1 MTRSTLAL
9 RLLVSSMLLA
19 FGASAQAAPASGK
32 VKMHGTPW
40 TVADA
45 IAYAEDDETHVV
57 LGSAVFDRKAYA
69 EDGKLD
75 DFDFMRQDN
84 LKTITLKVKA
94 DGTMSCMDFSTGS
107 GGGSSCGSVG
117 GGLKLT
123 EQTPKSI
130 AGTFKMKDDDDEA
143 DVQFKV
149 PIESKTLARA
159 GTALPA
165 GGGDAGKA
173 LLAANAALRSGDLK
187 KIKAVSPPDRV
198 AAIEASE
205 KSGEAKDMVEMIK
218 MMTPTITAITGG
230 TVDGDNATLDWT
242 GTDDGQPVKGTAKMK
257 RVGGQWYNTGTSTSH

>member
-1 MTRSTLAL
+1 MKRSTLAL
-9 RLLVSSMLLA
+9 RLLGSSMLLA
-19 FGASAQAAPASGK
+19 LGTGAQAAPASGT
-32 VKMHGTPW
+32 VKMHGTSW

-45 IAYAEDDETHVV
+45 MAYAEDDETHVV
-57 LGSAVFDRKAYA
+57 LGSAVFDRKSYA

-75 DFDFMRQDN
+75 DFDFMRQDG

-130 AGTFKMKDDDDEA
+130 AGTFKMKDDDDTA

-149 PIESKTLARA
+149 AIESKTLARS
-159 GTALPA
+159 GTPLPA

-173 LLAANAALRSGDLK
+173 LLAAIAAVQSGDLK

-205 KSGEAKDMVEMIK
+205 KSGDAKDMVEMMK
-218 MMTPTITAITGG
+218 LMTPTITKITGG
-230 TVDGDNATLDWT
+230 IAEGDTATLDWT
-242 GTDDGQPVKGTAKMK
+242 GTDGGQAAKGTAKMK
-257 RVGGQWYNTGTSTSH
+257 RVNGQWYMAGISSGN